1 MAHMAMKFPGEF
13 TLKKSPQFLRFLLL
27 GSEGWGTWPEILGAR
42 KLLKIN
48 CGEVQKFRAGDHQF
62 YDFFV
67 EIMIMPTHSSF
78 PIIWLRFISY
88 FFLAKSP
95 PQKKNITKNKK
106 RRQQGCL
113 GFCVVEPLDG
123 LEVHLR
129 KNSNGVERRAQQVD
143 SSYHAPYGER
153 VRSQLQSEP
162 WLTKTYALIK
172 PIECTNLDHL
182 WKVGSVFFWS
192 NPTTPS
198 KCATLN
204 TKQTPPVAFGPM
216 FI

>member
-1 MAHMAMKFPGEF
+1 M
-13 TLKKSPQFLRFLLL
+13 
-27 GSEGWGTWPEILGAR
+27 
-42 KLLKIN
+42 LKIN
-48 CGEVQKFRAGDHQF
+48 CREVQKFRAGDHQF
-62 YDFFV
+62 YYFFV
-67 EIMIMPTHSSF
+67 EIMIMPMHSSF
-78 PIIWLRFISY
+78 PIIWLTFISY

-123 LEVHLR
+123 LEVHLCHAANG
-129 KNSNGVERRAQQVD
+129 KNSNGVSFRAQQID

-172 PIECTNLDHL
+172 PIECTKLDHD
-182 WKVGSVFFWS
+182 
-192 NPTTPS
+192 
-198 KCATLN
+198 
-204 TKQTPPVAFGPM
+204 
-216 FI
+216 